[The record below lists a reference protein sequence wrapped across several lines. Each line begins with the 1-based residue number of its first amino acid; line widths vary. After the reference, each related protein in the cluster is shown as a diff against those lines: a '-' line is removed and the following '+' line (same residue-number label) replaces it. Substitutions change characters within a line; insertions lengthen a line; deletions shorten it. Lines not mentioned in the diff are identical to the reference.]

1 MERDFLVNLLL
12 TLGIVGSVVLLG
24 GFLSLSFLS
33 KRLGQRY
40 ISVGNKN
47 DDQSDGN
54 QSSFL
59 QKVSDWYLSREHCH
73 SGTSSGLTA

>member
-1 MERDFLVNLLL
+1 MEREFFVNLLL
-12 TLGIVGSVVLLG
+12 TLGVVGSVVLLG

-47 DDQSDGN
+47 EDKSNEIGRAH
-54 QSSFL
+54 
-59 QKVSDWYLSREHCH
+59 V
-73 SGTSSGLTA
+73 